1 MIAVTNSD
9 RADSDKSSVKILLVD
24 DKEKNLISL
33 EALLREDNATNVHY
47 ILCQSGEEALKIAI
61 KEEIALMLLDV
72 QMPGMNGYDVARFLK
87 ENSKTKDIPIIFV
100 TAIDQEIN
108 HVLEGFNV
116 GAVDYLFKPLNPS
129 ITKAKVKIFINL
141 YLNKKELELKNY
153 ELEENQGLLQKALSE
168 KQQSEKALQQA
179 NAELANTHQ
188 ALVKLNI
195 ELEERVKH
203 RTAELQVNQK
213 ELRKKNDQLLR
224 INADLDNFVYTASH
238 DLKAPISN
246 IEGLVETLKI
256 DFPLQND
263 DVTNLFEMIDHSIQR
278 FKNTIYDL
286 ANVAR
291 VQNADLTDVITI
303 DVKAAVEEVREDIQ
317 ALIDVNHA
325 NIVLNLQVP
334 SLTFSRKNFRSI
346 LYNIISN
353 AIKYRSPERSPVIT
367 ISTFKSENYTG
378 LSISDNGLGIR
389 EQDIS
394 KIFEM
399 FKRLHDHV
407 EGTGMG
413 LHIVKRVMDNAD
425 GKIEVSSE
433 VDKGTTFTFLFKNN

>member
-9 RADSDKSSVKILLVD
+9 TADSSDKRAVKILLVD

-33 EALLREDNATNVHY
+33 EALLREDTTNVHY

-141 YLNKKELELKNY
+141 YLNKKELEHKNHQ
-153 ELEENQGLLQKALSE
+153 LEENQTLLQKALGE
-168 KQQSEKALQQA
+168 KQQSEQALQLA
-179 NAELANTHQ
+179 NTELASTHQ
-188 ALVKLNI
+188 ALVKLNM

-256 DFPLQND
+256 DFPMQND
-263 DVTNLFEMIDHSIQR
+263 DVTNLFEMIEHSILR

-303 DVKAAVEEVREDIQ
+303 DVKTAVEEVKEDIQ

-325 NIVLNLQVP
+325 RITLNLQVAN
-334 SLTFSRKNFRSI
+334 LIFSRKNFRSI

-353 AIKYRSPERSPVIT
+353 AIKYRSPERSPEIT

-433 VDKGTTFTFLFKNN
+433 VDKGTTFTFLFKSN